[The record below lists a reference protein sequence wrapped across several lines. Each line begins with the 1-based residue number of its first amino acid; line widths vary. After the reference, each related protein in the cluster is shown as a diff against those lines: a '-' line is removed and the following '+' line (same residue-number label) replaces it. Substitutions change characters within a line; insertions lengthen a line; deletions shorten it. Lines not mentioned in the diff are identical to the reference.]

1 MRGRTAA
8 GALVLAAGLLG
19 LAAVREHCA
28 DPAAQVGPAVAGDIA
43 PRTVRLAPG
52 EPLRLAVF
60 GTSLTANDRWP
71 EDAADTIA
79 ANLGRPVSL
88 LRVARAGADS
98 GWAVRQTDRLRA
110 FEPHLVVVEFAIN
123 DADIV
128 DGVSLRKSASNH
140 RTLLDALGQ
149 DTGVILMTTNPA
161 RGLRGWARPCLS
173 AYYDAY
179 RRLAKE
185 TGAGLLD
192 LAPRWETVLRETPG
206 ALPDGL
212 HPAQGLG
219 EQVIA
224 PALAELVR
232 QAMAP
237 QDGS

>member
-1 MRGRTAA
+1 MRGRAA
-8 GALVLAAGLLG
+8 AAALALAAGILG

-28 DPAAQVGPAVAGDIA
+28 DRATRTCPAIAGDIV
-43 PRTVRLAPG
+43 PRPVRLAPG

-71 EDAADTIA
+71 EGAADTIA

-88 LRVARAGADS
+88 LRVARAEADS
-98 GWAVRQTDRLRA
+98 GWAVQQTDRLRA
-110 FEPHLVVVEFAIN
+110 FGPHLVVVEFAIN

-128 DGVSLRKSASNH
+128 DGVSLRKSVTNH
-140 RTLLDALGQ
+140 RTLLDALGRE
-149 DTGVILMTTNPA
+149 TGAILMTTNPA
-161 RGLRGWARPCLS
+161 RGLRGWIRPCLG
-173 AYYDAY
+173 AHYAAY
-179 RRLAKE
+179 RSLAAE

-212 HPAQGLG
+212 HPAKGLG

-232 QAMAP
+232 QAVTL
-237 QDGS
+237 QDGD